1 MSVCGKQ
8 HSEIGESEPNTKA
21 LGRTEKYQP
30 NTLQIW
36 HNTDNKLQQCPPFSE
51 NLLSI
56 LSEVNTVK
64 VAIYWPTSDL
74 CVKINQFKINL
85 KNVCGF
91 TVNYDTARTEFEFL
105 RTEFQKWHCCLKK
118 HLQF

>member
-36 HNTDNKLQQCPPFSE
+36 HNTDNKLQQCPPFSDHFAL
-51 NLLSI
+51 NSVRGQHCQGGYLL
-56 LSEVNTVK
+56 
-64 VAIYWPTSDL
+64 A
-74 CVKINQFKINL
+74 
-85 KNVCGF
+85 NVRFVCQNKP
-91 TVNYDTARTEFEFL
+91 VQD
-105 RTEFQKWHCCLKK
+105 
-118 HLQF
+118 